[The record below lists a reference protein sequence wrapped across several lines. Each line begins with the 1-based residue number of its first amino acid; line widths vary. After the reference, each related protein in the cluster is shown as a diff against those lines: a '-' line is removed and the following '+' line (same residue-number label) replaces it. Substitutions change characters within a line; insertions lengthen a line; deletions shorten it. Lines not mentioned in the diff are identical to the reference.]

1 MPQRSAWVRGAEYH
15 FSRLLGNLGEA
26 GEAGGW
32 PVALSYYGGTAGGG
46 PPPTQQTSVAI
57 GAGKQLVFTV
67 SGGNA
72 AGGISGTPG
81 FQGYIVAL
89 CQFQYAVGYATITDG
104 FGGIPTLAEG
114 YLAQVIG
121 GYPGGRKPE

>member
-15 FSRLLGNLGEA
+15 FARLLGNPDAAARRRLEA
-26 GEAGGW
+26 
-32 PVALSYYGGTAGGG
+32 VALFYYGGTAGAG

-81 FQGYIVAL
+81 FQGY
-89 CQFQYAVGYATITDG
+89 
-104 FGGIPTLAEG
+104 
-114 YLAQVIG
+114 
-121 GYPGGRKPE
+121 